1 MALFR
6 YYRQLVEQVDK
17 WTAEMVRRYQAHLMC
32 RKCCY
37 LCCQRKFT
45 VSAIEAYHIAT
56 LFHQLPAAVQRA
68 VRKRKQSC
76 TFLIKGACSVYE
88 SRPIICRTYGL
99 PSLHRNQQA
108 EGEISWCE
116 LNFTEVPNDFA
127 FKADGIVDIDT
138 LNVKIEGVNSLF
150 LKESGLS
157 QQRIAMDEIPDI
169 DTRILQ
175 SRN

>member
-32 RKCCY
+32 RKGCD

-45 VSAIEAYHIAT
+45 VSAIEGYHIAT

-157 QQRIAMDEIPDI
+157 QQRIAMDEI
-169 DTRILQ
+169 
-175 SRN
+175 